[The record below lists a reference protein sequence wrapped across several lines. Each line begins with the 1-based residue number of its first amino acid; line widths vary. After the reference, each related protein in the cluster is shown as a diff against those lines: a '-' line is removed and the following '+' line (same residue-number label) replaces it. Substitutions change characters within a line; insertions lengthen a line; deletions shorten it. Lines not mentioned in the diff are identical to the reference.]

1 MSFAFLS
8 LGAFQHYIENYR
20 ILSFLSKWGTISF
33 ILGYFNTWKDIFRT
47 IIKHLCTNFTRH
59 EGDCCNIIF
68 LSYCCITV
76 PQERWTCLLSPDRS
90 LTTERGSNSIKTFCL
105 LQEYLWGF
113 FRGAVITH
121 KQLYHPKHTP
131 KQTETCWGCIHR
143 ISCTILRQLTEEY
156 IFSSNH
162 LQCINLYVEAL

>member
-76 PQERWTCLLSPDRS
+76 PQERWTCLLSLDRS
-90 LTTERGSNSIKTFCL
+90 LTTERGNNSIKTFYL

-143 ISCTILRQLTEEY
+143 RSCTILRQLTEEY

-162 LQCINLYVEAL
+162 LQCINL